1 MAKVHNLAY
10 DYNSFEEDEAVVG
23 REIEHKKNTAAAK
36 KFFSLKFVILCTLVC
51 TLLCVM
57 IYEKVQ
63 ISGLCAEQTELQ
75 TELTELQDGNTSL
88 ESELAQK
95 TSMTKV
101 EEYARNELGLIK
113 LEKSQIEYVEVDN
126 DAVAN
131 VIEQKDRSVFVRIK
145 NWFVSMLEYIGL

>member
-1 MAKVHNLAY
+1 MAKIHNLAY
-10 DYNSFEEDEAVVG
+10 DYNSLEDEEVVVG
-23 REIEHKKNTAAAK
+23 RDIQHQQNTAAAK
-36 KFFSLKFVILCTLVC
+36 KFFSIKFVVLCTLVC

-63 ISGLCAEQTELQ
+63 ISGLCAEQTQLQ
-75 TELTELQDGNTSL
+75 SELTELQEGNTSL

-113 LEKSQIEYVEVDN
+113 LEKSQIEYVEVN
-126 DAVAN
+126 NEAVAN

-145 NWFVSMLEYIGL
+145 NWFVSVLEYIGL